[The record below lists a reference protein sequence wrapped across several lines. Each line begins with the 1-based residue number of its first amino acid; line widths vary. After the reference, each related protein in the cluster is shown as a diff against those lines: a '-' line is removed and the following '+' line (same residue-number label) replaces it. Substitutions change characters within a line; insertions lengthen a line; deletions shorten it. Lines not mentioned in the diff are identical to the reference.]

1 MIPYVRHEGEM
12 IRMVDRVLGQLSLA
26 DGLVWS
32 DVTELDQISRVI
44 DWVPIK
50 ALLGQR
56 SGPGRGNISYPAEAL
71 LRCLLLGV
79 WNNLSDP
86 SLEAQLRD
94 RLSFRR
100 FAGFSLSDPT
110 PDHSTLWRFREELKC
125 DGLIDRVFY
134 EITRQLEQK
143 GLIVK
148 RGTLID
154 ASFMQAAARPPAKPE
169 ATARPSADG
178 EARWGRKGNKT
189 VFGYKVHNSV
199 DDAHTLIRRMD
210 FTDASVTDT
219 EPADGLIIGDE
230 KAAYGDQAYYTHA
243 RHPRLKPTRGEGKG
257 AIASAISPTPV
268 HRSPP
273 AGTAGRCR
281 TRRLACPSAAARRPA
296 ARVDSFPCRSARRCR
311 PGAGRDSDSRPERG
325 LKILDHL

>member
-1 MIPYVRHEGEM
+1 M

-154 ASFMQAAARPPAKPE
+154 ASFMQAAARPPAKPKKGEE

-189 VFGYKVHNSV
+189 VFGYKVHNGV

-210 FTDASVTDT
+210 FTDVSVTDT

-243 RHPRLKPTRGEGKG
+243 RHARLKQ
-257 AIASAISPTPV
+257 ASIKDRLMHRANKHHPLTPRQKQRNRLISKVRAAVERPFAV
-268 HRSPP
+268 FKQRY
-273 AGTAGRCR
+273 GM
-281 TRRLACPSAAARRPA
+281 RRLRFFNLATNRTQCMLAGCGYNLQRAAAVLFPKRKPA
-296 ARVDSFPCRSARRCR
+296 
-311 PGAGRDSDSRPERG
+311 
-325 LKILDHL
+325 